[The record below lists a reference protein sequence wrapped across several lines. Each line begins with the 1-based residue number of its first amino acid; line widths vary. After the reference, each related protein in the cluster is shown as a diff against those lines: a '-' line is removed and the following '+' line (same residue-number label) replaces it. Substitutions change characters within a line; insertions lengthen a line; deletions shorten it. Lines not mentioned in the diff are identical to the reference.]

1 MKVENKTNLFED
13 EKWKN
18 DNKKYLFE
26 VQKFLDLTDNIQDE
40 KLRKRIINQM
50 LKCDKCLTNIAEDVF
65 KDILKNKHSGE

>member
-13 EKWKN
+13 KKWKN

-65 KDILKNKHSGE
+65 KDILKNKQSGE